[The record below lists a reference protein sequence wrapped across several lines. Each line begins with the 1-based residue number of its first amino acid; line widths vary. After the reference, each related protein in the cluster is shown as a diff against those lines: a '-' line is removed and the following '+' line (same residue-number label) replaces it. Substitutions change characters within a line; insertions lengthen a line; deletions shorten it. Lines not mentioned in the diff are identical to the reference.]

1 MKILLKYWTPSS
13 RRPKMRHGTNPRVLT
28 QRLASLNF
36 QKAYL
41 RVTYGY
47 DIDNFGKKKLFYNDG
62 EYFNKKDLK
71 QAFRAFIEK

>member
-1 MKILLKYWTPSS
+1 MKILLKFWTKNS
-13 RRPKMRHGTNPRVLT
+13 RRPILRYGTNPRVLT
-28 QRLASLNF
+28 QKLASLNW

-41 RVTYGY
+41 KVSYGY
-47 DIDNFGKKKLFYNDG
+47 DIDNFGKKKLFYNEG

>member
-1 MKILLKYWTPSS
+1 MKILLKYWTTGSKQ
-13 RRPKMRHGTNPRVLT
+13 PKIRHGTNPRVLT
-28 QRLASLNF
+28 QKLASPNW

-41 RVTYGY
+41 KVSYGY

-62 EYFNKKDLK
+62 EYFNKKELK